1 MLKVTDLINLIG
13 TDGESLMMSLTPDID
28 RQSKI
33 PIYLQLFTYIKSQI
47 ESGSLSVD
55 DRLPPI
61 RQLSSYLQVSKN
73 TVETAY
79 QQLLAEGY
87 IHSRVRSGLY
97 VLELEQLVLSRSA
110 MSPVKNSRTEQQV
123 DKKKTENQIDF
134 EYGDIDVEHFPTKL
148 WKKCLNDAL
157 DQRTNEVY
165 GYGDRQGHA
174 GLRKE
179 IARYL
184 YQSRGVRCSPS
195 QVFLSAGT
203 QQSISLLCQLL
214 PLSRTIAMEEPGYNG
229 VRVVLNNHGREII
242 PITLGNDGLSIEE
255 LQRSGARTVYVTP
268 SHQFPTGIIM
278 PIQNRTKLLQW
289 AYENDGYIIE
299 DDYDSEIRH
308 QGQPIP
314 ALKALDEGDRVI
326 YLGTFSKSFLPGA
339 RLSYMVLPERLA
351 QTYRG
356 ALQSYSQ
363 SVSPLIQAAVYLFME
378 RGYFEGHIRKIR
390 KLYQTRHKALIRAIQ
405 EELGSSVGIIGQK
418 SGVHLL
424 LEVYNRDSVELIK
437 LADQR
442 GVKVY
447 SPRTHWRDPS
457 SCPDSYLMLGFAR
470 LDEKE
475 IAEGMSRLREAW
487 FG

>member
-1 MLKVTDLINLIG
+1 
-13 TDGESLMMSLTPDID
+13 MMISLTPDID
-28 RQSKI
+28 RQSKV
-33 PIYLQLFTYIKSQI
+33 PIYLQLFAYIKGQI
-47 ESGSLSVD
+47 ESGSLNAN
-55 DRLPPI
+55 DRLPSI
-61 RQLSSYLQVSKN
+61 RQLSSYLLVSKN

-87 IHSRVRSGLY
+87 IHSRFRSGLY
-97 VLELEQLVLSRSA
+97 VLEMEQLTLSRGGSTTA
-110 MSPVKNSRTEQQV
+110 LILDSQFEDHV
-123 DKKKTENQIDF
+123 DKKDENRNKSWIDF
-134 EYGDIDVEHFPTKL
+134 DYGDIDVEHFPTKL

-157 DQRTNEVY
+157 DQHTNEVY

-179 IARYL
+179 ISRYL
-184 YQSRGVRCSPS
+184 YQSRGVMCSPS
-195 QVFLSAGT
+195 QIFLSAGT

-214 PLSRTIAMEEPGYNG
+214 SLSRQVAMEEPGYNG
-229 VRVVLNNHGREII
+229 VRVVLANHGHEII
-242 PITLGNDGLSIEE
+242 PISLGNDGLAVDE
-255 LQRSGARTVYVTP
+255 LQNSGARTVYVTP

-278 PIQNRTKLLQW
+278 PIQNRAKLLQW
-289 AYENDGYIIE
+289 AYENEGYIIE

-339 RLSYMVLPERLA
+339 RLSYIVLPELLA
-351 QTYRG
+351 ESYRG
-356 ALQSYSQ
+356 AIQSYSQ

-378 RGYFEGHIRKIR
+378 RGYFEGHIRKMR
-390 KLYQTRHKALIRAIQ
+390 KLYQTRHKALIRAIN
-405 EELGSSVGIIGQK
+405 EELGSGVGIIGQK

-424 LEVYNRDSVELIK
+424 LEVYNRDSAELIK
-437 LADQR
+437 LAHLM

-457 SCPDSYLMLGFAR
+457 QCPNSYIMLGFAR
-470 LDEKE
+470 LNEKE
-475 IAEGMSRLREAW
+475 IAEGISKLREAW
-487 FG
+487 F